1 MHPPFHAAVLE
12 HWHVCFLKSQVVQQ
26 NPQNHTLRTCLFVKS
41 QAEPSREIDT
51 QHMEF
56 GLALLASKIETVTT
70 HKVEQANTR
79 RQTPAPPL

>member
-1 MHPPFHAAVLE
+1 MHAPTVSRSCSRALA
-12 HWHVCFLKSQVVQQ
+12 
-26 NPQNHTLRTCLFVKS
+26 RLFF
-41 QAEPSREIDT
+41 EITGGTAKPAKPYSTYLFICQISTHNTT